1 MTKIVNSA
9 IKSTYFSFNDLNLKD
24 SSINYSYYDG
34 WNGLKIHK
42 FKLIKN
48 DILTKSFINFKIKNA
63 EIKETIFVTT
73 EGQIEFTQDN
83 KKEILQEYGAVNF
96 FREPSEYQIKAL
108 ENSTMYLV
116 SAKVK
121 KGENKDPFFFN
132 FKKDIKAKDLWGG
145 HCISRPYEGGEI
157 TLVLFDLKAG
167 FKFEDKGHMNEQ
179 ITWLIKGEMS
189 FYANNKHEKLSL
201 DKGIDI
207 GPNHL
212 HGGVSN
218 GAVGFDAFFP
228 KREEVKYKQNN

>member
-1 MTKIVNSA
+1 MTKIKNSA
-9 IKSTYFSFNDLNLKD
+9 TESNYFNFNDLNSKD
-24 SSINYSYYDG
+24 SSINYSYFDG
-34 WNGLKIHK
+34 WNGLEIFK

-48 DILTKSFINFKIKNA
+48 DILTKSFINFKIKNT

-73 EGQIEFTQDN
+73 EGKLEVTLDD
-83 KKEILQEYGAVNF
+83 KKEILKEYDAVNF
-96 FREPSEYQIKAL
+96 FYEPTEYQIKAL

-116 SAKVK
+116 SAKAK
-121 KGENKDPFFFN
+121 QDENKDPFFFN
-132 FKKDIKAKDLWGG
+132 FKEDVRAKDLWGG
-145 HCISRPYEGGEI
+145 QCISRPYEGGEI

-167 FKFEDKGHMNEQ
+167 FKFEDKGHKNEQ

-189 FYANNKHEKLSL
+189 FYANNKHEKLFL
-201 DKGIDI
+201 DKGVDI

-228 KREEVKYKQNN
+228 KREEVKYKKNI